1 LHFLEINNMKRSVS
15 ALEERVFDVLIIG
28 GGIFGACAAW
38 DATLRGLS
46 VALVERT
53 DFAAGTSANSYKFV
67 HGGIRYL
74 QHADLP
80 RLRRSCRERSALLRV
95 APHLVSP
102 IPVVIPTYGNGRKG
116 KPLLGAGMLLYDAL
130 TLDRNIGIA
139 DPKQRIPLSRFMDAG
154 TVRNMFPGIVSEGL
168 TGAAVF
174 CDGQM
179 YNPTRLVLAF
189 IRSAVE
195 NGAIAANYVEA
206 EKLVLNDGAVQG
218 ATVKDHL
225 TGEAFEIRARTVLNA
240 AGPWAPW
247 IVSAIDG
254 RGASSAVGRASSFS
268 RDACIVIRRRF
279 PHHYAIA
286 LQGQTHDPDALISR
300 SARHVFLA
308 PWRNYTLC
316 GVWHRLWTEHP
327 DGVRVT
333 DEEIDGFLAEVNA
346 AMPGLEL
353 KPSDVTMWNAGV
365 VPFGDNDADAKHLSY
380 GKRSHVIDHSE
391 THAIDNLV
399 SLIGVRYTMARG
411 DASRAVDTLCGKLEQ
426 KFGFAPTD
434 RMPVHGGDFE
444 RFDALVQMVERYGA
458 EKIGYDAAVALAHN
472 YGTAYKDVLRAGA
485 DAGVGAGCL
494 PGSTTLR
501 AEIVHAVRDEMAV
514 RFSDIVF
521 RRTDIAT
528 GGHPGP
534 AALQEAATIAAREL
548 GWDDQRRREEI
559 AYVESRF
566 IVGNTMDAARPSA
579 TREPYD
585 ALAGAGV

>member
-1 LHFLEINNMKRSVS
+1 MKRSVA

-46 VALVERT
+46 VALIERT
-53 DFAAGTSANSYKFV
+53 DFASGTSANSYKFV

-80 RLRRSCRERSALLRV
+80 RLRRSCHERSALLRI

-102 IPVVIPTYGNGRKG
+102 IPVVIPTYGNGRQG
-116 KPLLGAGMLLYDAL
+116 RALLGAGMLLYDAL

-139 DPKQRIPLSRFMDAG
+139 DPKQRIPISRFLDTA
-154 TVRNMFPGIVSEGL
+154 TVRNMFPGIASESL

-189 IRSAVE
+189 VRSAVE
-195 NGAIAANYVEA
+195 NGAIAANYAEA
-206 EKLVLNDGAVQG
+206 EKLILNDGAVQG
-218 ATVKDHL
+218 AIVRDHP

-247 IVSAIDG
+247 IVAAIDG
-254 RGASSAVGRASSFS
+254 IDRHAAAGRASSFS
-268 RDACIVIRRRF
+268 RDACFVIRRRF
-279 PHHYAIA
+279 PHRYSIA
-286 LQGQTHDPDALISR
+286 LQGQTHDPDALVR
-300 SARHVFLA
+300 RAARHVFLT

-327 DGVRVT
+327 DRVRVT
-333 DEEIDGFLAEVNA
+333 DEEIEDYLAEVNA

-365 VPFGDNDADAKHLSY
+365 VPFGDNEADAKHLSY
-380 GKRSHVIDHSE
+380 GKRSHVVDHRE

-411 DASRAVDTLCGKLEQ
+411 DASRAIDTICGKLEQ
-426 KFGFAPTD
+426 KFGTAPTD
-434 RMPVHGGDFE
+434 RTPVHGGDFE

-458 EKIGYDAAVALAHN
+458 EKIGRDAAIAVAHN
-472 YGTAYKDVLRAGA
+472 YGTAYKDVLRAGGDSGA
-485 DAGVGAGCL
+485 GAGCL
-494 PGSTTLR
+494 PGATTLR
-501 AEIVHAVRDEMAV
+501 AEIAHAVRNEMAV

-521 RRTDIAT
+521 RRTDLAT

-534 AALQEAATIAAREL
+534 AALQEAAAIAAREL
-548 GWDDQRRREEI
+548 GWDDRRKREEI
-559 AYVESRF
+559 AHVESRF
-566 IVGNTMDAARPSA
+566 IVGNAIDSTRPSA
-579 TREPYD
+579 VREQYD
-585 ALAGAGV
+585 VVAGAGV